1 MDFRPIFVRLR
12 FHVHEPSCPY
22 RTISPPPHTPTPR
35 CPQLAEC
42 YLLATADELGEV
54 AGVDVDVVVLNG
66 VVDILPDVVLLGL

>member
-22 RTISPPPHTPTPR
+22 RTISPPPTPP
-35 CPQLAEC
+35 PPGFHKLAEW

-54 AGVDVDVVVLNG
+54 AGVDVDVVVLDG
-66 VVDILPDVVLLGL
+66 VVDVLPDVVLLGL